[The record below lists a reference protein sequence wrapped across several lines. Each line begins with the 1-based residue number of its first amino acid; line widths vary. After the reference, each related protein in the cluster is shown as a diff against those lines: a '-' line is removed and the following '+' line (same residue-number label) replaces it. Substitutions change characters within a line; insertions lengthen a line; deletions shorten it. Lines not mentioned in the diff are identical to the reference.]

1 MAEGFEVE
9 TKVPEDISTVA
20 ADFGAEMVD
29 FDDDTHD
36 AAFVQFEVDTDSSFP
51 DPTQLSDEV
60 DIGLFAQNNEVF
72 KRGQDLMP
80 DTDYFVRAQA
90 ENVVYSDES
99 LFSTAAQESEG
110 FIIDVSNND
119 LDNAITSEL
128 AVTPMSNFDESTYNL
143 LKHPDVVSN
152 FWSLDQATQNFW
164 DAGSFSGSSTEG
176 VWSRDIDFSDASE
189 LVFDVKGDL
198 PLGGY
203 GDLET
208 TLTESTDRVQ
218 AVAFGDGF
226 IAYGDEDNNVYVHDT
241 SDFSLEATLTEATS
255 TVQSLAFGDGFIAY
269 GDSDDRNVYVHDT
282 SDFSLETTLTE
293 AEGRVA
299 SLDFGDGFIA
309 YGDGGFG
316 NDDVYVHDTSDFSLE
331 TTLSESTDEINGLA
345 FGDGFLAY
353 GGDDENIYVHDTS
366 DFSLETTLT
375 EGTNDINA
383 VAFGNGFLAYG
394 VDDNNVYV
402 HDTSDFSLET
412 TLTES
417 TERVFGVAF
426 DDNGFIAY
434 GEIDGIVYVHDTS
447 DFSLETTLT
456 EATNTV
462 QSVAFGDDLLGYGS
476 SDENVYVHGRVEAS
490 APSSVKVDDQNIF
503 EESIGSDTFVE
514 RSADISDFSSVKQL
528 ELLISRDIDPSVFE
542 SSFGVGAT
550 GDGNSFII
558 SDPDSNLEIEFS
570 DIRLE

>member
-20 ADFGAEMVD
+20 ADFGAEMID
-29 FDDDTHD
+29 FDGTTHD

-72 KRGQDLMP
+72 KRGRDLMP
-80 DTDYFVRAQA
+80 DTDQFVRAQA
-90 ENVVYSDES
+90 ENVVYSDET

-128 AVTPMSNFDESTYNL
+128 AVTPMANFDESASNL

-176 VWSRDIDFSDASE
+176 VWSRDIDFSDASQ

-198 PLGGY
+198 PVDGY
-203 GDLET
+203 GGLNT
-208 TLTESTDRVQ
+208 TLTESQDSVLG
-218 AVAFGDGF
+218 VAFDDGF
-226 IAYGDEDNNVYVHDT
+226 IAYGEG
-241 SDFSLEATLTEATS
+241 S
-255 TVQSLAFGDGFIAY
+255 FGDE
-269 GDSDDRNVYVHDT
+269 NVYVHDT

-293 AEGRVA
+293 SQDGISSVA
-299 SLDFGDGFIA
+299 FGDGFIA
-309 YGDGGFG
+309 YGS
-316 NDDVYVHDTSDFSLE
+316 NDTNVYVHDM
-331 TTLSESTDEINGLA
+331 
-345 FGDGFLAY
+345 
-353 GGDDENIYVHDTS
+353 S

-375 EGTNDINA
+375 ESPSRVRGLAFGDGFIAYGEDSFGDGNVYVHDMSDFSLETTLTDPTDGLRS
-383 VAFGNGFLAYG
+383 VAFSDGFIAYG
-394 VDDNNVYV
+394 GSDDNVYV

-417 TERVFGVAF
+417 TATVLGVAF
-426 DDNGFIAY
+426 GDGFIAY
-434 GEIDGIVYVHDTS
+434 GSNGGDVYVHDS
-447 DFSLETTLT
+447 VGG
-456 EATNTV
+456 TV
-462 QSVAFGDDLLGYGS
+462 PF
-476 SDENVYVHGRVEAS
+476 
-490 APSSVKVDDQNIF
+490 SVKVDNQNIF

-514 RSADISDFSSVKQL
+514 ESADISSFSSVQQL
-528 ELLISRDIDPSVFE
+528 ELLISEDIDPSVFE

-550 GDGNSFII
+550 GNGNSFII
-558 SDPDSNLEIEFS
+558 SNPDANFGIEFS
-570 DIRLE
+570 DIRLQ